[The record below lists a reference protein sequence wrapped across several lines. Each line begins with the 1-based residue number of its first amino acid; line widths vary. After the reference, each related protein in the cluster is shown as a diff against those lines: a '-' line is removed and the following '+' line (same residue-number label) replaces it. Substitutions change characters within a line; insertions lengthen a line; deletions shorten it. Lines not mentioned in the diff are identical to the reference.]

1 MSLSA
6 GRHQSNYLQ
15 VYVYNKSQKTVKKA
29 AISVKLSVFDVVKN
43 EIRIILLRKNAKF
56 KQESEIS
63 RKKRKLSQIVAIF
76 FLIAY

>member
-63 RKKRKLSQIVAIF
+63 RKNENCRKFSQYF
-76 FLIAY
+76 FL